1 MPSASSSRSGPHARM
16 GRLHLAHIDDLDQMI
31 ARLDAQIEA
40 MMTPLSGPAPVAD
53 HRPRHRP
60 ARRGRDDDGGL
71 LALIAHGV
79 PAGAVAGGYMVAGSL
94 GGDDSGGGFAG
105 IHGARGS
112 AARIARIWAARRAWY
127 RPSAR
132 PSGRVHSRSRCPWPA
147 RSCAACA
154 SRALVSSTVW
164 PAVPGGTARVKVTRN
179 SAAVT
184 ALLAGVGG
192 GSFGCG
198 ESGVTS
204 S

>member
-79 PAGAVAGGYMVAGSL
+79 PAGAVAGGYMVAGAV
-94 GGDDSGGGFAG
+94 GGGP
-105 IHGARGS
+105 RGVAAAVLQGCS
-112 AARIARIWAARRAWY
+112 GSSSRTACSRAAARARY

-147 RSCAACA
+147 TSCAACA

-164 PAVPGGTARVKVTRN
+164 PAVPGGTARAKVTRN

-192 GSFGCG
+192 GSFG
-198 ESGVTS
+198 
-204 S
+204 